1 MYIGWEV
8 RDMKKKLYEIWK
20 IKEGSKTLW
29 KVQCPKGRL
38 TFKTK
43 KEAQIFVNKTKMIL
57 G

>member
-1 MYIGWEV
+1 
-8 RDMKKKLYEIWK
+8 MKKELYEIWK
-20 IKEGSKTLW
+20 VKEGSKTLW